1 MSHRIHYLSS
11 LLFLVISNI
20 AYGIEPV
27 TDEVALNEEWWDGMS
42 VYLGGGIGKSYVDSK
57 LSLDEYTIGD
67 PIDNAWK
74 LSAGLDFNEHISIEG
89 FYAVLGSEEL
99 NPGAEMGYRMLGANA
114 ILHYWAYGSRG
125 VPDSIALYTKIGLTH
140 QTNKTSDIRYQSDNK
155 VPLLGGVGAEVYLP
169 ENLSIRLELESYDTD
184 ATLVSLNVLKR
195 FGFKTRIP
203 IVKLEKPVI
212 KRVIL
217 TPVVFDVD
225 LDGVLDDEDQCLGTA
240 KDALVDE
247 FGCILH

>member
-1 MSHRIHYLSS
+1 M
-11 LLFLVISNI
+11 
-20 AYGIEPV
+20 
-27 TDEVALNEEWWDGMS
+27 
-42 VYLGGGIGKSYVDSK
+42 
-57 LSLDEYTIGD
+57 
-67 PIDNAWK
+67 
-74 LSAGLDFNEHISIEG
+74 
-89 FYAVLGSEEL
+89 LGSEEL

-140 QTNKTSDIRYQSDNK
+140 QTNKTSDIRYQSDKN

-169 ENLSIRLELESYDTD
+169 ENLSIRLELESYETD

-195 FGFKTRIP
+195 FGFKTRTP